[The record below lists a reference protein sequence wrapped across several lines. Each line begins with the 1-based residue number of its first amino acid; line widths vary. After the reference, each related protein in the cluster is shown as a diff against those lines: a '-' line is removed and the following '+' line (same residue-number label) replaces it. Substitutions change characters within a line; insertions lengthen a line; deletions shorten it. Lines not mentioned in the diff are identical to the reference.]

1 MYQDR
6 VLTATEDLY
15 ISRAQQ
21 KIAELSALLT
31 EEYSRNDVDEY
42 KAQLIIELQFSID
55 VLKST
60 ELNWTDAQIQM
71 MMDFYT
77 IQARL
82 AVFAYVGINYI
93 PVGGGGSPGAVVY
106 ATIGQLTA
114 VQVASEDADVSL
126 QADIDA
132 EIQARIA
139 GDAALQLLVDNLTNA
154 GASGELSVEVISEV
168 NLGSITIGQV
178 FPIGTLLEDIW
189 ILALTRPAVTPND
202 FIIENFTFDSYTANL
217 EVGGAGLDIA
227 QFTWDALAAPINMKL
242 SDSEGIIVN
251 QAVSGSSYTPGSPVN
266 YPLGTYGPITWTL
279 TADNMEPVIISVD
292 VSYVSYYG
300 KEATASDAVVTV
312 TEAKILAGTSLLG
325 DTSSEVTRA
334 VNTTNGEQGFIAV
347 PKIQTA
353 GDYTQWNESGANES
367 TIATGDFIRPPV
379 DVAVNGITYSVY
391 RWGYRS
397 PLVSNLT
404 LHR

>member
-139 GDAALQLLVDNLTNA
+139 GDAALQLLIDNLTNA

-300 KEATASDAVVTV
+300 KEATASDA
-312 TEAKILAGTSLLG
+312 AL
-325 DTSSEVTRA
+325 
-334 VNTTNGEQGFIAV
+334 Q
-347 PKIQTA
+347 
-353 GDYTQWNESGANES
+353 
-367 TIATGDFIRPPV
+367 
-379 DVAVNGITYSVY
+379 
-391 RWGYRS
+391 
-397 PLVSNLT
+397 
-404 LHR
+404 